1 MAAPV
6 LAVVLVA
13 TVLGVASP
21 VVRVLLR
28 GLGALR
34 RSGVLRRAGPL
45 GRVLAQLLLRL
56 LALLV
61 RRGLL
66 GSKYGIQTLQKYEV
80 TPK

>member
-34 RSGVLRRAGPL
+34 RRGVLRRAGPL

-66 GSKYGIQTLQKYEV
+66 GSKYGIQTIVKV
-80 TPK
+80 